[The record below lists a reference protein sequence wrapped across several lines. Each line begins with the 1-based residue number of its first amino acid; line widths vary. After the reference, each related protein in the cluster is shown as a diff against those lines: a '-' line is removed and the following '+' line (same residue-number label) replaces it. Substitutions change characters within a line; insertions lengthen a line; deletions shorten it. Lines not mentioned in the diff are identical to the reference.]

1 MSGFWVAAGLAVAA
15 ITTLTLPLLRAA
27 VRALPRR
34 SAAANGQQGDPSLA
48 DWEIEGLVRER
59 LYGESLSSNVST
71 SLKPRGR

>member
-1 MSGFWVAAGLAVAA
+1 MIGFWVAAGLAVAA
-15 ITTLTLPLLRAA
+15 ITTVTLPLLRVA

-34 SAAANGQQGDPSLA
+34 SGAADGQQADPSLA

-71 SLKPRGR
+71 SLKRRAR